1 MFFRCDFFEAS
12 NHIFC
17 KQCEKVTPKGTQKDN
32 PNHQIHGCTT
42 SQNIWYLQYGSH
54 ILQFWMCFGIHFF
67 HTVLR
72 TLFFHHFF
80 AFWEIRCQNS
90 PKNGRVFYAENLTNS
105 ALSPKS
111 SHEAPRR
118 AQGLPNDA
126 KMLPKGPKMMPPGP
140 LKLKLY
146 THSHAT
152 QSRNE
157 QTHNSRLLARW
168 RLIAQRIG

>member
-1 MFFRCDFFEAS
+1 MSDLSKHMVFTVRITHFAVYD
-12 NHIFC
+12 
-17 KQCEKVTPKGTQKDN
+17 VLWD
-32 PNHQIHGCTT
+32 
-42 SQNIWYLQYGSH
+42 
-54 ILQFWMCFGIHFF
+54 HFF
-67 HTVLR
+67 F
-72 TLFFHHFF
+72 TLFFRHCFF
-80 AFWEIRCQNS
+80 STFSIFEQLGARIV
-90 PKNGRVFYAENLTNS
+90 PKMEEDSVHGNVSNS

-168 RLIAQRIG
+168 RLIAQRIGYT

>member
-1 MFFRCDFFEAS
+1 MSNLSKHMVFTVRITHFAVLDVLWDPFFFTPFFG
-12 NHIFC
+12 HCFFIIFF
-17 KQCEKVTPKGTQKDN
+17 V
-32 PNHQIHGCTT
+32 
-42 SQNIWYLQYGSH
+42 
-54 ILQFWMCFGIHFF
+54 
-67 HTVLR
+67 
-72 TLFFHHFF
+72 
-80 AFWEIRCQNS
+80 FWEIRCQNS

-126 KMLPKGPKMMPPGP
+126 KMLPKARKMMPPGP